1 MKESGYYPPGTE
13 FDPNSPWNASNSK
26 NNEVDVEVCISTTL
40 SKNTTITAT
49 NVIVEEWEEREV
61 NDEGS
66 IDRYTG
72 TDYDFSECN
81 FIEDY
86 KGDEFTIPELLNI
99 LKQYVL
105 EDKKNGKTFLNILNT
120 PIEYDLNLILKSLSG
135 WVEDELEVIK
145 ED

>member
-1 MKESGYYPPGTE
+1 MSDYLPAGTWDG
-13 FDPNSPWNASNSK
+13 DPRAPWNEPSSLKSEA
-26 NNEVDVEVCISTTL
+26 DIDVCISTTL
-40 SKNTTITAT
+40 SKSTTITAT
-49 NVIVEEWEEREV
+49 NVIVEEWEECET
-61 NDEGS
+61 NDEGG
-66 IDRYTG
+66 IDRYTC

-81 FIEDY
+81 LTEDY

-105 EDKKNGKTFLNILNT
+105 EDKKKGKTSLHILNT

-135 WVEDELEVIK
+135 WIEDELEVIK